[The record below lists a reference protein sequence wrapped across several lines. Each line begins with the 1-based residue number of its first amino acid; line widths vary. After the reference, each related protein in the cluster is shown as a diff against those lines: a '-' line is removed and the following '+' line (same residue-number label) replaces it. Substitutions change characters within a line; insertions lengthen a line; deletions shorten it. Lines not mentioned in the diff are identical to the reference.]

1 MNFDHLKLF
10 RDVAQE
16 RSISKGAVMNAV
28 SQSAASQHLQE
39 LERVLEV
46 KLVDRS
52 RRPLALTEA
61 GQLYYDFCREVLRT
75 KNQFDVSLEQ
85 FKGRVEGTVKVA
97 SIYSVGLVEMSRLE
111 AEFAAR
117 FPGAELWVD
126 YLRPEKVYEAI
137 TSEKADLGLVSYPE
151 PSKEIQVIPWREEKM
166 GVAVAPG
173 HRLAQ
178 HEVLHAKDLEGENFV
193 GFDEDLPISRDVR
206 RYLREFGVYVD
217 VVMRF
222 DNIQMMKEAVA
233 LGSGI
238 SILPERILKA
248 DIEQGRVKAIAIED
262 PSLSRPLGILHLKK
276 KRFSRATQSFL
287 NLLTE
292 ELVEA

>member
-1 MNFDHLKLF
+1 
-10 RDVAQE
+10 
-16 RSISKGAVMNAV
+16 MNAV

-39 LERVLEV
+39 LERTLEV

-52 RRPLALTEA
+52 TRPLALTEA
-61 GQLYYDFCREVLRT
+61 GKLYYDFCREVLRT

-111 AEFAAR
+111 EQFAKR

-166 GVAVAPG
+166 VVAVAPS
-173 HRLAQ
+173 HRLARRQ
-178 HEVLHAKDLEGENFV
+178 TLNVRDLEGENFI

-206 RYLREFGVYVD
+206 RFLRESSVYVD

-238 SILPERILKA
+238 SILPDRILKA
-248 DIEQGRVKAIAIED
+248 DILQGRVRAIAIED

-287 NLLTE
+287 NLLIE
-292 ELVEA
+292 EPLPV